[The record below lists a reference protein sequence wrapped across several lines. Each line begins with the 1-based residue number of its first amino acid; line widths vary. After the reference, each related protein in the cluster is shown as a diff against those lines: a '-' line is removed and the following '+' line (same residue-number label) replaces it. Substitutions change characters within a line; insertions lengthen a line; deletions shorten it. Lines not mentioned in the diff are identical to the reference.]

1 MSIRYH
7 RILMIIILPIIFLNV
22 YFKLDSSILLSTLL
36 FIISFIGFK
45 LRKSKDIKLNLII
58 LGFLFALANLYLGL

>member
-45 LRKSKDIKLNLII
+45 LRKSKDIKLSLIV

>member
-7 RILMIIILPIIFLNV
+7 RILMIIIFPIIFLNI

-45 LRKSKDIKLNLII
+45 LRKSKDIKLSLIV

>member
-1 MSIRYH
+1 MSIRYN
-7 RILMIIILPIIFLNV
+7 RILMIIIFSIIFLNV

-45 LRKSKDIKLNLII
+45 LRKSKDIKLSLIV
-58 LGFLFALANLYLGL
+58 LGFLLALANLYLGL

>member
-1 MSIRYH
+1 MSIRYR
-7 RILMIIILPIIFLNV
+7 RILMIIIFPIIFLNV
-22 YFKLDSSILLSTLL
+22 YFRLDSSILLSTLL

-45 LRKSKDIKLNLII
+45 LRKSKDIKLSLIV

>member
-7 RILMIIILPIIFLNV
+7 RILMIIIFPIIFLNV

-45 LRKSKDIKLNLII
+45 LRKSKDIKLSLIV

>member
-45 LRKSKDIKLNLII
+45 LRKSKDIKLSLIA

>member
-7 RILMIIILPIIFLNV
+7 RILMIIIFPIIFLNV

-45 LRKSKDIKLNLII
+45 LRKSKDIKLGLIV

>member
-45 LRKSKDIKLNLII
+45 LRKSKDIKLNLIV